1 MLAHRGRFYFVR
13 ALSGHKIRV
22 RLHQNQN
29 DINNPA
35 NAKQANGEQIQDSHA
50 DAPFIEF
57 MCTEIPQEQ
66 AQEKCRPL
74 IAVFS
79 AHRSSDA
86 HRCTGGCRCAGIIVI
101 DNIDLLILRQLP
113 CLFAALGADDAV
125 GINAFPSVRAILTL
139 YQLLSTFRAHTGIYI
154 NSRTAMRAMVYRF
167 HDYSPPWIF
176 ADILPLYAI
185 ISFSFS
191 LSQIKTFVF

>member
-1 MLAHRGRFYFVR
+1 MRQHRGRFYFVR

-57 MCTEIPQEQ
+57 MRTEIPQEQ

-86 HRCTGGCRCAGIIVI
+86 YRCTGGCRCAGIIVI

-125 GINAFPSVRAILTL
+125 GINAFPAVRAILAL

-154 NSRTAMRAMVYRF
+154 NSRTAMPGNDLQV
-167 HDYSPPWIF
+167 P
-176 ADILPLYAI
+176 
-185 ISFSFS
+185 
-191 LSQIKTFVF
+191 

>member
-1 MLAHRGRFYFVR
+1 METLSVLAHRGRFYFVR
-13 ALSGHKIRV
+13 ALSGHKIWV

-35 NAKQANGEQIQDSHA
+35 NAKQANGKQIQDSHA

-57 MCTEIPQEQ
+57 MRTEIPQEQ

-101 DNIDLLILRQLP
+101 DNIESAYPAAAPLPVCRNLGQMMQSASMRSPQCGQYLRFTSSCPHSGHTLA
-113 CLFAALGADDAV
+113 FTSIAA
-125 GINAFPSVRAILTL
+125 P
-139 YQLLSTFRAHTGIYI
+139 QC
-154 NSRTAMRAMVYRF
+154 RAMVYRF
-167 HDYSPPWIF
+167 HDCVPPLFIG
-176 ADILPLYAI
+176 
-185 ISFSFS
+185 
-191 LSQIKTFVF
+191 